1 MPDTT
6 LGISS
11 GAARLGRESHG
22 LSWQPAKIIRG
33 ASVALMV
40 GCRTRV
46 GVFMLIDIPELT
58 SRRTAGNEEG

>member
-40 GCRTRV
+40 GCRTHEV
-46 GVFMLIDIPELT
+46 EC
-58 SRRTAGNEEG
+58 SC